1 VSGKKKA
8 TKLADC
14 GRELGAVLDRI
25 DREHQALVELVK
37 ERKGRIAAL
46 EKRAHHLRDL
56 LAGRDF
62 EQEEIPGTE
71 ASVTGEVCG
80 NCGNPAD
87 APSPACKDECD
98 HGRSTGA
105 ACRDCGEAAKRAGGA
120 LTTDG
125 YCWDCEVKRHPER
138 AEPAKPRKK
147 KQKGV
152 GKCAGCGDPAERWC
166 LGEKRCGECAKTA
179 EIAWRYAHPG
189 LALPAGDVLP

>member
-1 VSGKKKA
+1 MTAKKNG

-25 DREHQALVELVK
+25 DREHATLVELVK

-62 EQEEIPGTE
+62 DQEEIPGTE
-71 ASVTGEVCG
+71 ASVTDELCG
-80 NCGNPAD
+80 DCGKPAD
-87 APSPACKDECD
+87 QPSPGCQECD
-98 HGRSTGA
+98 HGRKTGA
-105 ACRDCGEAAKRAGGA
+105 ACADCGRPAKRDGGA

-138 AEPAKPRKK
+138 AEPVKPKGKK
-147 KQKGV
+147 PKGI
-152 GKCAGCGDPAERWC
+152 GKCTRCGARADAYHHGDKLCFACVEKDEAERP
-166 LGEKRCGECAKTA
+166 T
-179 EIAWRYAHPG
+179 P
-189 LALPAGDVLP
+189 